1 MYDFWYDY
9 VKPKCR
15 EKVKLCYMI
24 TGSFIIYI
32 KTQDIYEG
40 IRKDVETRSVT

>member
-24 TGSFIIYI
+24 TDSFIIYI